1 MLFKILSYAVLIPF
15 LSLCHIAFCFSLF
28 IISLFIND
36 SPDPSGTVCFFSLLM
51 FISSFIFFFSAP
63 LFLIMYYFFLY
74 KKNIFFLKWF
84 FFLFIA
90 IPLIFFI
97 CFFNY
102 IFNPERIQTLFSLPL
117 FFGLLILQFV
127 ISLPVSAYTYFFIQM
142 FLKING

>member
-1 MLFKILSYAVLIPF
+1 MLFKILSYAALIPF

-28 IISLFIND
+28 IIGVFND
-36 SPDPSGTVCFFSLLM
+36 APDPSGTVNKFCTLA

-63 LFLIMYYFFLY
+63 LFSIMYYFFLY

-90 IPLIFFI
+90 IPLILFI

-102 IFNPERIQTLFSLPL
+102 FCNPDSIQKLFSLPL
-117 FFGLLILQFV
+117 FFGLLTFQFI